1 MRRGL
6 ALVLLLMAWSA
17 ASASA
22 HELPADKLRTVG
34 FRQHIGD
41 ALPLDLA
48 LRDENDRPVALR
60 DYFGTRPVVLTLN
73 YFHCEN
79 LCSLELQGLVS
90 GLNGVPFVLGDQ
102 YTLIT
107 VSFDAR
113 ETPAQAQTARSRA
126 LRGYIHPQA
135 ADGWHVLTTTDQSTI
150 DALTQAVGFDYVY
163 DPLEDDYAHP
173 AGVVVLT
180 PAGEISRYLYGL
192 DFSATDLRLALV
204 DAAAQRL
211 GTLVDRALL
220 VCYHY
225 DAIAGR
231 YTPLVLDLLKGAGAA
246 TLLVVG
252 AGLAWMWRLERR
264 R

>member
-135 ADGWHVLTTTDQSTI
+135 ADGWHVLTTI
-150 DALTQAVGFDYVY
+150 
-163 DPLEDDYAHP
+163 EDDYAHP